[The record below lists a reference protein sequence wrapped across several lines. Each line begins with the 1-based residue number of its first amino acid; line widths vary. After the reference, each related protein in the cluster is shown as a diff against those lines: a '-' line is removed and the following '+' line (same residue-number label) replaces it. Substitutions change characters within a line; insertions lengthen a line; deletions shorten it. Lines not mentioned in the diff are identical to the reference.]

1 MPYLFALRI
10 QNDYFYIKD
19 IIMSERDLDEANRA
33 RLKRQKHSKNL
44 KIILSLIIIALMC
57 AVGYFIE
64 SRWIKLLVLPL
75 AVILLVA
82 IDNLIERRNKLR

>member
-19 IIMSERDLDEANRA
+19 IIMSERELDEANRA
-33 RLKRQKHSKNL
+33 YLKRQKHSKNL

-64 SRWIKLLVLPL
+64 NRWIKLLVLPL